1 MQCIDFQGSK
11 TFNVQDIVTDCLPSR
26 EHVLIMCANGTEENI
41 FVAHNYYFTYFH
53 NCKTRDLT
61 HNTAFDIPI

>member
-1 MQCIDFQGSK
+1 MW
-11 TFNVQDIVTDCLPSR
+11 
-26 EHVLIMCANGTEENI
+26 LIMCANGTEENI

-61 HNTAFDIPI
+61 HNTAFDIPIWHLIQMYAVIIAISSTAYQACNPD